1 MSNNLEQDWIPVIW
15 KKNKNKKKEEQS
27 IDPTVHKLNIID
39 NKTIEDNLTIETLA
53 KEDTMLL
60 IKLRNDKKLKQED
73 VAIAL
78 NIKKDIIRDIENGCY
93 PKDKSLFQKIKTY
106 LLNYKSNNL

>member
-15 KKNKNKKKEEQS
+15 KKNKNKKKEPQS

-39 NKTIEDNLTIETLA
+39 NKTIEDNLTIETLS

-60 IKLRNDKKLKQED
+60 IQLRNDKKIKQED
-73 VAIAL
+73 LAIAL
-78 NIKKDIIRDIENGCY
+78 NIKKDIIRDIENGSH
-93 PKDKSLFQKIKTY
+93 PKDKSLFQKIKKY